1 MELTEKIMRWIRKY
15 RFVVLILL
23 IGVGLMLIPFGSKE
37 ESEAGNQPITPTQPD
52 ISEELSRI
60 LSQIDGAGEVSVM
73 LTVRTG
79 TSTVYQTDE
88 SVTNGENG
96 STKQDTVIVTDENR
110 VQSGLIQHIIYPEY
124 RGAIIVCQGADNVQ
138 VRLNIMEAVARIT
151 GLGMDKISV
160 LKMK

>member
-1 MELTEKIMRWIRKY
+1 MELTEKIMGWIRKY

-23 IGVGLMLIPFGSKE
+23 IGVGLMLIPFGNKKE
-37 ESEAGNQPITPTQPD
+37 AETVSQPVTPTQPD
-52 ISEELSRI
+52 ISEELSKI

-79 TSTVYQTDE
+79 TSTVYQTDD

-96 STKQDTVIVTDENR
+96 ATKQDTVIVTDENR
-110 VQSGLIQHIIYPEY
+110 VQSGLIQHIVYPEY

-151 GLGMDKISV
+151 GLGMDRISV